1 MLTDDGFER
10 LGNPAMFAVDLKL
23 LSDPDGDVGAPVASV
38 GSWGQWRLWIG
49 GLNLCEHEL
58 VLGDGQIEAKEAVT
72 WYLAPFVRWLAEQWG
87 PLLHEERFPRGLQ
100 LGELSR
106 ARTAR
111 DAYLSVLETRG
122 DDLNAFKPWQD
133 WASRHGVRWAAE
145 GGLTPDIFI
154 RRVGD
159 DIEVSWGDRLQPGGE
174 AAQFWIEPG
183 IAHAPVSAV
192 GDALDAALGW
202 FVKQPELA
210 NREWF
215 GEVRQLI
222 HSRRRPV
229 ERSHWLSWYLDGS
242 RVAGPLTEL
251 FDRLRTR
258 PGVVSAFQ
266 GMAAA
271 KYLDPLSPA
280 AAMFGA
286 LAPNISET
294 AATRLLAI
302 ISEAYHGSVR
312 TAHLDQFVTDRPAW
326 LARSPW
332 DEGYQL
338 ARDFIETVDIV
349 RNETSVDLENLLG
362 RLGIRNRLEH
372 LDEAGPRGAALAGDG
387 LRPTIV
393 VNRDHPMNRAAVGR
407 RFSIAHELCHILH
420 DRGRGRR
427 VTHSSTP
434 WAPAAVEQ
442 RANAFAAM
450 LLMPPEV
457 VRRVVPDLS
466 RAVSLETIADAAAAM
481 QVSLRA
487 LIQHLANLNE
497 IADEDRERLL
507 QELEEASSFQRTGG

>member
-1 MLTDDGFER
+1 MLTNDGFER
-10 LGNPAMFAVDLKL
+10 SGDPAKFAVDLKL
-23 LSDPDGDVGAPVASV
+23 LSDPDGDMGAPLTSV

-58 VLGDGQIEAKEAVT
+58 VLGDGQIEAQEAAT
-72 WYLAPFVRWLAEQWG
+72 WYLAPFIRWLAEHWG
-87 PLLHEERFPRGLQ
+87 PLLHEERFPRGLR

-122 DDLNAFKPWQD
+122 DDLAAFEPWQD
-133 WASRHGVRWAAE
+133 WASRHAVRWAAE
-145 GGLTPDIFI
+145 GGLTPDVFI

-159 DIEVSWGDRLQPGGE
+159 DIEVSWGNRLQPGGE

-183 IAHAPVSAV
+183 VAHAPVSAV
-192 GDALDAALGW
+192 GNALDAALEW
-202 FVKQPELA
+202 FVKQPNLT
-210 NREWF
+210 NRVWF

-222 HSRRRPV
+222 ENCRRSA
-229 ERSHWLSWYLDGS
+229 EQSHWLSWYLDGS
-242 RVAGPLTEL
+242 HAAGPLTEL
-251 FDRLRTR
+251 FNRLHTR
-258 PGVVSAFQ
+258 PEIVGSFQ

-286 LAPNISET
+286 LSPNISET

-302 ISEAYHGSVR
+302 VSDAYQDRANS
-312 TAHLDQFVTDRPAW
+312 ADLDQFVTDQPAW
-326 LARSPW
+326 SARSPW

-338 ARDFIETVDIV
+338 ARDFLEAADVW
-349 RNETSVDLENLLG
+349 RGQALLDLDNLLD
-362 RLGIRNRLEH
+362 RLDIRSRLEH
-372 LDEAGPRGAALAGDG
+372 LGEVGPRGAALAGDG

-393 VNRDHPMNRAAVGR
+393 INRDHPMNRAVAGR
-407 RFSIAHELCHILH
+407 RFSISHELCHILH
-420 DRGRGRR
+420 DRGRRRR

-450 LLMPPEV
+450 LLMPPDV
-457 VRRVVPDLS
+457 IRRVLPNLS
-466 RAVSLETIADAAAAM
+466 GDVSLEAVASAAGAM

-507 QELEEASSFQRTGG
+507 QELEEASPLPRTGG